1 MNAHK
6 IRLIMALRGHG
17 IVDNAVIAAM
27 ERIPREA
34 FVMPTFRDQAYEDM
48 ALPISHGQTI
58 SQPLVVAAM
67 TQALELTDRHKVLEI
82 GTGSGYQAAVLSR
95 ICRRVYS
102 IERHR
107 ELLQET
113 VQRLEQLGYHNITTL
128 HGDGMLGWPA
138 QAPFERIVVTA
149 AGQNEEVPP
158 RLLEQLADG
167 GIMIVPLQLGV
178 GDQQVFRIRRRGDE
192 FEREA
197 LFPVRFVPLLPDTG
211 ESEQARAGG
220 VRS

>member
-6 IRLIMALRGHG
+6 IRLIMALRRHG
-17 IVDNAVIAAM
+17 IVDTNVIAAM
-27 ERIPREA
+27 ERVPREA
-34 FVMPTFRDQAYEDM
+34 FVPPAFRDSAYEDT

-58 SQPLVVAAM
+58 SQPMVVAAM
-67 TQALELTDRHKVLEI
+67 TQALEVGDRHKVLEI

-113 VQRLEQLGYHNITTL
+113 VARLEKLGYHNITAR

-138 QAPFERIVVTA
+138 QAPFERMLVTA
-149 AGQNEEVPP
+149 AGQNEDVPP

-167 GIMIVPLQLGV
+167 GILIVPLQLPDGE
-178 GDQQVFRIRRRGDE
+178 QQVFRIQRRGDD
-192 FEREA
+192 FERTS
-197 LFPVRFVPLLPDTG
+197 LFPVRFVPLLPDVA
-211 ESEQARAGG
+211 EAEPRQAGAQ
-220 VRS
+220 S